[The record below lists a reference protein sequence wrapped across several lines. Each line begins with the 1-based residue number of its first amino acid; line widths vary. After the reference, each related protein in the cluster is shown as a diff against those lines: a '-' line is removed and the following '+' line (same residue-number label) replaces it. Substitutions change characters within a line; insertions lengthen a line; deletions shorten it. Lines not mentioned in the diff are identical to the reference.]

1 MRRNSLIITAVLTA
15 LLTMSFAAYGQEM
28 MTNDEVISLTKAGLA
43 SSVIIG
49 KIHTS
54 KSNFDM
60 STDALIKLKQ
70 SGVGDDV
77 VTAMLEAKSGVST
90 SKPASGPTSTTTGAA
105 PVGMTGDPN
114 DPMAKHNY
122 GIYLYEEKD
131 GVRRMTLV
139 KPTVSAQNRTGGLFT
154 SSLTY
159 GITKVKTK
167 ANLPGRTSALQ
178 IPNTAPVFYFYLD
191 VTSGGLNTSSGIPS
205 DPNEFTLVR
214 FNIRDD
220 NREVTIGKANA
231 FGGKGGRQ
239 HSTLDELAAPL
250 EEVGGIID
258 QFAPAFEHVLARVG
272 DILAGRFD
280 GFPALLGFIGNQL
293 ARILA
298 ALRGV
303 KDRCRGANEG
313 ARQEPCDIAGGLAL
327 RLVCFRAFV
336 RHVKR
341 APQ

>member
-1 MRRNSLIITAVLTA
+1 
-15 LLTMSFAAYGQEM
+15 
-28 MTNDEVISLTKAGLA
+28 
-43 SSVIIG
+43 
-49 KIHTS
+49 
-54 KSNFDM
+54 
-60 STDALIKLKQ
+60 
-70 SGVGDDV
+70 
-77 VTAMLEAKSGVST
+77 
-90 SKPASGPTSTTTGAA
+90 
-105 PVGMTGDPN
+105 VGMTGDPN

-231 FGGKGGRQ
+231 FGGKGGL
-239 HSTLDELAAPL
+239 SDEY
-250 EEVGGIID
+250 VV
-258 QFAPAFEHVLARVG
+258 QFKAE
-272 DILAGRFD
+272 D
-280 GFPALLGFIGNQL
+280 LGNGVF
-293 ARILA
+293 RITPGA
-298 ALRGV
+298 ALPKGEYGFFLV
-303 KDRCRGANEG
+303 NSGNSNASAAVGAKFFDFGIN
-313 ARQEPCDIAGGLAL
+313 PI
-327 RLVCFRAFV
+327 
-336 RHVKR
+336 
-341 APQ
+341 P